1 MTENRL
7 KMYLNIILPLAICLV
22 SFFGFSNLA
31 SDPKFHT
38 ETIAYLDEKK
48 TTVLE
53 LTAAATATSVAITLL
68 PGDTATPIAEELVNL
83 SSTFLLVIGAIF
95 LEKYLLT
102 ITGFAAFKILIPV
115 SCILWIINIWIKKD
129 AFKNLVAKLSLFAL
143 VIFLVVPTSVQVSKM
158 IENTY
163 GESIQ
168 ETIEQ
173 ANQATKDIEKKEEK
187 GFFEEIID
195 GVQNGI
201 SDTVNTVKN
210 SLNNF
215 IEALAVLIVTSCVIP
230 VLILLFFVWIIKLF
244 IGLDI
249 DVTKYTSGFSSKY
262 RKGFNKI
269 VKR

>member
-1 MTENRL
+1 MSENRF
-7 KMYLNIILPLAICLV
+7 KMLLNIILPVVICWV
-22 SFFGFSNLA
+22 SFFGISNLA
-31 SDPKFHT
+31 SNPEFHT

-53 LTAAATATSVAITLL
+53 LTAAATATSAAITLL

-83 SSTFLLVIGAIF
+83 SSTFLLVVGAIF

-102 ITGFAAFKILIPV
+102 ITGFAAFKILIPAA
-115 SCILWIINIWIKKD
+115 CILWIINIWTKKD
-129 AFKNLVAKLSLFAL
+129 SFKNLVAKLSLFAL
-143 VIFLVVPTSVQVSKM
+143 AIFLVVPVSVQVSKM

-168 ETIEQ
+168 ATIDQ
-173 ANQATKDIEKKEEK
+173 ANQATKDIEQKEEK
-187 GFFEEIID
+187 GFFEGIID
-195 GVQNGI
+195 GVQNGVTN
-201 SDTVNTVKN
+201 TVNTVKT

-249 DVTKYTSGFSSKY
+249 DVTKYTSGFSNKY
-262 RKGFNKI
+262 SKGFNKI
-269 VKR
+269 GRR